1 MNWSEVLLALLV
13 SHLVG
18 DFLFQTESQAVGKV
32 EGLRN
37 ARSRQALLSHLVN
50 YMAAFIPVLI
60 WIGVEKTPG
69 RAVVVAALIAVPH
82 LLIDDGR
89 MVSFWLRD
97 IKHVPEASMGLR
109 IAVDQSFHV
118 VCLLGVSLVAAA

>member
-32 EGLRN
+32 GGLRD
-37 ARSRQALLSHLVN
+37 ARSRQALLSHLAY
-50 YMAAFIPVLI
+50 YMVAFIPALI
-60 WIGVEKTPG
+60 WIGAETTPF
-69 RAVVVAALIAVPH
+69 RAVVVAALIALPH

-89 MVSFWLRD
+89 LVSAWLRD
-97 IKHVPEASMGLR
+97 VKRVPDASMGLR

-118 VCLLGVSLVAAA
+118 VCLLAVSLVAVA